1 MRIAKILCL
10 ALSIAAVAGCQRD
23 DRKKSPSGGSDQKIV
38 DDTQAVLGG
47 IFDIINDLELGCPD
61 AAAKLAAYEKDNA
74 AKLDGIAKEY
84 QSVQKLGGARAA
96 DLTKQMARLVGN
108 NTPAFRRFAKR
119 CPEQSAGLEKTLDQ
133 IGGAEVK
140 KLAEEQKRSRSE
152 VIVEAVRQYLKDL
165 ETLRMIDSL
174 NEVYSTPETEE
185 ERATRAA
192 DLELYVRTVLSKEKD
207 EW

>member
-1 MRIAKILCL
+1 MKIAI
-10 ALSIAAVAGCQRD
+10 SIPD
-23 DRKKSPSGGSDQKIV
+23 N
-38 DDTQAVLGG
+38 
-47 IFDIINDLELGCPD
+47 IF
-61 AAAKLAAYEKDNA
+61 
-74 AKLDGIAKEY
+74 
-84 QSVQKLGGARAA
+84 R
-96 DLTKQMARLVGN
+96 
-108 NTPAFRRFAKR
+108 
-119 CPEQSAGLEKTLDQ
+119 
-133 IGGAEVK
+133 EVK

-165 ETLRMIDSL
+165 ETRRMIDRL